1 MFDGKALQR
10 IREAHGLKPS
20 ELADRAGVSR
30 QTVWSYEAGL
40 SEPRVSNWLS
50 ICRVLEIEFD
60 DLFAHAP
67 EAPTPE
73 TVHGELAE
81 RAYNDPAPTAS
92 SARESAAGAR

>member
-40 SEPRVSNWLS
+40 SEPRVGNWLS
-50 ICRVLEIEFD
+50 ICRVLEIGFD
-60 DLFAHAP
+60 DLYVHDEDA
-67 EAPTPE
+67 TP
-73 TVHGELAE
+73 
-81 RAYNDPAPTAS
+81 PI
-92 SARESAAGAR
+92 AAGAETTNGSPAAAAKRPSRAPAHQGG